1 MKAVNL
7 IPSEQRRAQATG
19 KQSGSAYVLI
29 GILVTLLAM
38 VAAYVVTSNN
48 VTTNQNEAAAAKVEA
63 DRLQAENK
71 QRGSFTNF
79 AQIKDTRL
87 ASVSGVAAGRF
98 DWERVMRE
106 LSRVMPSGS
115 WLQST
120 DASVTGQ
127 VTGSETTVSST
138 GLPVAPQ
145 PKANLVGCTPDQSDV
160 AQMMVRMR
168 QMHRVA
174 DVELNES
181 STQPGESSEVS
192 VENCGKYYKFDL
204 TVSFDPTP
212 QETEAPRGELRVP
225 ASLGG
230 GS

>member
-7 IPSEQRRAQATG
+7 IPTEQRRAQASG
-19 KQSGSAYVLI
+19 KQAGSAYVLI
-29 GILVTLLAM
+29 GLLVTLLAM
-38 VAAYVVTSNN
+38 AGAYVVTSNS
-48 VTTNQNEAAAAKVEA
+48 VTERESEAAAAKAEA
-63 DRLQAENK
+63 DRLQAEIQ
-71 QRGSFTNF
+71 QRGAFTDF

-106 LSRVMPSGS
+106 LSRVIPSGS

-127 VTGSETTVSST
+127 VAGAETTTSVGT
-138 GLPVAPQ
+138 PVVPQ
-145 PKANLVGCTPDQSDV
+145 PKANLVGCTPQQSDV
-160 AQMMVRMR
+160 ARMMVRMR

-181 STQPGESSEVS
+181 STEPGESSEVS
-192 VENCGKYYKFDL
+192 FENCGKYYKFDL
-204 TVSFDPTP
+204 VVSFDASLS
-212 QETEAPRGELRVP
+212 QTEAPRGKQSVP

>member
-7 IPSEQRRAQATG
+7 IPTEQRRARPSGERSGGAYVVVGLLATLLVMAV
-19 KQSGSAYVLI
+19 AYVL
-29 GILVTLLAM
+29 
-38 VAAYVVTSNN
+38 TSNT
-48 VTTNQNEAAAAKVEA
+48 VAERESDAASAKAEANRLEAKAAKS
-63 DRLQAENK
+63 
-71 QRGSFTNF
+71 GSFTNF
-79 AQIKDTRL
+79 AQIKQTRL
-87 ASVSGVAAGRF
+87 TSVASVAGSRF
-98 DWERVMRE
+98 DWERTMRE

-127 VTGSETTVSST
+127 VAGSEASAS
-138 GLPVAPQ
+138 APGAVVQ
-145 PKANLVGCTPDQSDV
+145 PKANLVGCTPHQPDV

-168 QMHRVA
+168 QMHRVT

-181 STQPGESSEVS
+181 STDPA
-192 VENCGKYYKFDL
+192 VEGAVTVDSCGHYYQFNL
-204 TVSFDPTP
+204 TLTFSQAADPS
-212 QETEAPRGELRVP
+212 EAPRGATRVP